1 MTANNEVG
9 TLASI
14 SEIGGIARDHG
25 ILFHTDAAQ
34 AVGHIP
40 TNIDTMKIDLMSFS
54 SRKIYGPK
62 GIGVLLQIRAPATLL
77 VRPADLDVS
86 VTDDKLEMSRI
97 AQHLQDGFW
106 YVAVTGPPV
115 LVAYH

>member
-1 MTANNEVG
+1 MTQ
-9 TLASI
+9 TLLWDVSI
-14 SEIGGIARDHG
+14 LVDRLRHGSEWRAPG
-25 ILFHTDAAQ
+25 
-34 AVGHIP
+34 
-40 TNIDTMKIDLMSFS
+40 KSCS
-54 SRKIYGPK
+54 IYCTYQ
-62 GIGVLLQIRAPATLL
+62 VLLQIRAPATLL